1 MGHRTVFD
9 VPTPFLLRYSQITK
23 DISMNARY
31 IRIDIPDQQMEHWL
45 HNKYCHEKL
54 YLDIC
59 NGSVPFH
66 ERPKG
71 KELLED
77 NSITYVSVRAIDRL
91 GRNLLDILTTLQHF
105 DNRGIILKVDDLGLE
120 SLVVG
125 KPNPTFKLI
134 VNVLANIAQM
144 ERRNL
149 QERQREG
156 IELAKAKGVYKGRKK
171 GSKESKEEI
180 LAKYTHV
187 IKRLREGHTLRNASK
202 LCNVSLGTV
211 QKVKALIK

>member
-1 MGHRTVFD
+1 
-9 VPTPFLLRYSQITK
+9 
-23 DISMNARY
+23 MNARY
-31 IRIDIPDQQMEHWL
+31 IRIDVPDRQMEHWL
-45 HNKYCHEKL
+45 RTKYCNEKL
-54 YLDIC
+54 FLDIC
-59 NGSVPFH
+59 SGSVPFH
-66 ERPKG
+66 KRPKG

-77 NSITYVSVRAIDRL
+77 ESITYVSVRAIDRL
-91 GRNLLDILTTLQHF
+91 GHNLLDILTTLRHF
-105 DNRGIILKVDDLGLE
+105 DSNGIILKVDDLGLE

-134 VNVLANIAQM
+134 VGVMATIAQM
-144 ERRNL
+144 ERKNL

-156 IELAKAKGVYKGRKK
+156 IERAKAEGVHKGRKK
-171 GSKESKEEI
+171 GSKESREEI
-180 LAKYTHV
+180 LTKYTHV